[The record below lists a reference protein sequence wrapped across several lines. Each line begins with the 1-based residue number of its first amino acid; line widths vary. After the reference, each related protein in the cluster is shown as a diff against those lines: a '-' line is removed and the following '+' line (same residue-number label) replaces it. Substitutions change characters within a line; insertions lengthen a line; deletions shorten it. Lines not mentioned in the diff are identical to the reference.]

1 MRPQEIRDLSDAE
14 LAEELEHA
22 HRELFNLRFRHAT
35 RQLEDTSQGQKAR
48 KNIARLL
55 TIQRQR
61 ELARR
66 EA

>member
-1 MRPQEIRDLSDAE
+1 MRPQDIRNLSDAE
-14 LAEELEHA
+14 LAEELENA
-22 HRELFNLRFRHAT
+22 RREMFNLRFRHAT
-35 RQLEDTSQGQKAR
+35 RQLEDTSQGRKAR

-61 ELARR
+61 ELARQ

>member
-1 MRPQEIRDLSDAE
+1 VRPQEIRALTDAE
-14 LAEELEHA
+14 LAEQLENA
-22 HRELFNLRFRHAT
+22 RREAFNLRFRHAT
-35 RQLEDTSQGQKAR
+35 RQLEDTSQERKAR
-48 KNIARLL
+48 KEIARLL